1 MNSGTESAV
10 LTSMRAD
17 MKNIMHTLQSKN
29 VEYNNFN
36 VILPGVISGEANEN
50 GFINLADGSE
60 ISLTKGNKIEH
71 LSSEG
76 NTGNCNSSNQG
87 FYLIISNPKLPNK
100 YIAFNSCFDY
110 KIQVTELNEQD
121 LTSSASTDSTTTPTE
136 TTVTTPTETVS
147 SPTTAPDI
155 VTIISK
161 KNYKNNKNK

>member
-1 MNSGTESAV
+1 MVSGTENHLRKQIFV
-10 LTSMRAD
+10 INLFNFDQKLR
-17 MKNIMHTLQSKN
+17 TLGRSCS
-29 VEYNNFN
+29 
-36 VILPGVISGEANEN
+36 PGVISGEANEN

-100 YIAFNSCFDY
+100 YITFNSCFDY

-121 LTSSASTDSTTTPTE
+121 LTSSVSTDSTTTPTD